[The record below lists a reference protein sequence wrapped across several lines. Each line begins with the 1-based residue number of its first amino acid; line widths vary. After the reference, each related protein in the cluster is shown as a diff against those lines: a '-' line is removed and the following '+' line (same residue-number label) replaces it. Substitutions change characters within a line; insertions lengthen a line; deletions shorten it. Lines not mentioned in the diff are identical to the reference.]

1 VTGRPVGRI
10 VAGVSRLR
18 RLASA
23 PRAFRPDAVRA
34 AMNLRP
40 RIQRLPDGHVDLG
53 WIEHLIQ
60 ALIVL
65 SLISF
70 AVETLPDLS
79 PGLRSFLEGFE
90 VFAIGVFTVEYLV
103 RVTMTRP
110 RRRYAF
116 SFFGLVDIIAILP
129 FYLALGFD
137 SESVRALRMLRLF
150 RILKLARYNTAVL
163 RFYRALVIARE
174 ELLLFGATALILL
187 YLAGVGMYQ
196 FEHAAQPDKFRS
208 VFDGLWW
215 AVCTLTT
222 VGYGDVYPITAGG
235 KVFTF
240 VMLVVGLGV
249 ISVPVGMVASSLSQ
263 ARSEIEAEQKALA
276 QAEAA
281 AAAPVTAT

>member
-1 VTGRPVGRI
+1 MKK
-10 VAGVSRLR
+10 L
-18 RLASA
+18 L
-23 PRAFRPDAVRA
+23 
-34 AMNLRP
+34 P
-40 RIQRLPDGHVDLG
+40 RIERRPDGHVDFG
-53 WIEHLIQ
+53 WLEHAIQ

-65 SLISF
+65 SLIAF

-79 PGLRSFLEGFE
+79 PALRSFLEGFE
-90 VFAIGVFTVEYLV
+90 AVAIGCFTVEYLA
-103 RVTMTRP
+103 RIALTRP

-116 SFFGLVDIIAILP
+116 SFFGLVDIVAILP
-129 FYLALGFD
+129 LYLALGFD
-137 SESVRALRMLRLF
+137 SESIRALRMLRLF
-150 RILKLARYNTAVL
+150 RILKLARYNTAAL

-187 YLAGVGMYQ
+187 YLAGVGVYQ

-222 VGYGDVYPITAGG
+222 VGYGDVYPVTAGG

-263 ARSEIEAEQKALA
+263 ARSEIEAERIAAL
-276 QAEAA
+276 Q
-281 AAAPVTAT
+281 AAAPAGPAAQVTAT